1 MSLFLTFPSTPTVSP
16 EPALRPPGGHAHRG
30 RSNGDHAGTGQLAR
44 RDSKSHHCVS
54 ASAVGLALPPAED
67 PVDRVS
73 KVTLPLWPF
82 CTRLSCPVPRV
93 CHASLAPSDWRP
105 AAGGGAWAMQL
116 CATATG
122 RPPARRH
129 EGVGL
134 GRLSF
139 PLDANDKRASTQW
152 ETSGNA
158 VVGAC
163 LPAPVLRHSRE
174 TKR

>member
-1 MSLFLTFPSTPTVSP
+1 MTHTPSLRVAVSSFPSTPTVSP

-105 AAGGGAWAMQL
+105 AAGGGASAWAMQL

-122 RPPARRH
+122 GPPDRRP
-129 EGVGL
+129 GVTRGS
-134 GRLSF
+134 GWGAF
-139 PLDANDKRASTQW
+139 PFPSMPM
-152 ETSGNA
+152 TS
-158 VVGAC
+158 
-163 LPAPVLRHSRE
+163 VLRRSGKLPGTRGSRE